1 MDRFQSLKCLNDR
14 INLPNMI
21 RSLASGANASLVAKN
36 GTKKTFQ
43 TSRFSIAIS
52 RYLEAEI
59 DYRYFILFCRVVFQ
73 DYAQEV
79 SSQLD

>member
-1 MDRFQSLKCLNDR
+1 MHKKFQIDWTNIDGVMAIIVISSL
-14 INLPNMI
+14 M
-21 RSLASGANASLVAKN
+21 AKN

>member
-1 MDRFQSLKCLNDR
+1 
-14 INLPNMI
+14 MI

-59 DYRYFILFCRVVFQ
+59 DYKYFILFCRVVFQ

>member
-1 MDRFQSLKCLNDR
+1 
-14 INLPNMI
+14 MI
-21 RSLASGANASLVAKN
+21 GSLASGPTASQVAKN

-43 TSRFSIAIS
+43 MLQFFITIL

-59 DYRYFILFCRVVFQ
+59 DYRLFILFCRVVFQ

-79 SSQLD
+79 SSHFD